1 MSLLAWTVVRVVA
14 GVQFL
19 RQGISNLII
28 KSLIL
33 APSRKGVASN
43 EDSHFPRF
51 TWNIRGQFSSPEEV
65 WRDGGKRHRQLEV
78 LVIAINYM
86 WTSRVA
92 STTPA

>member
-1 MSLLAWTVVRVVA
+1 VRVVA

-33 APSRKGVASN
+33 APSHKGVASN

-51 TWNIRGQFSSPEEV
+51 TWNIRGHFSSPEEFGATAASGADS
-65 WRDGGKRHRQLEV
+65 WLFWSFGRLFC
-78 LVIAINYM
+78 LIAAE
-86 WTSRVA
+86 TFERSFL
-92 STTPA
+92 S